1 MNTKNYQNN
10 HVFII
15 PTFTNTAG
23 LIKVLKLL
31 NEYNQSNKVII
42 VNNNKKQNLNEVL
55 PLKEIKNKIVI
66 IDQNK
71 NTGFAKACNDGAKK
85 ADELYDPD
93 FFVFLND
100 DVLFK
105 NDFTQS
111 CINFMSIKKWE
122 AGSPIL
128 IKSSGKIE
136 NVGYKVLPFGKIQ
149 LITSEKSTEKI
160 DGLSATA
167 LVIKKATFNR
177 LHGFDEKFFAY
188 LEDVDLFLRAK
199 KLNIKFGVCK
209 NSKVIHKGQETSSKM
224 SVKKAFLDFKNWIL
238 IISKNWSREDLVKNL
253 PEIILE
259 RGRNLWG
266 VVKAIVS

>member
-1 MNTKNYQNN
+1 MNTKNYQNSL
-10 HVFII
+10 VFII
-15 PTFTNTAG
+15 PTLTNTDG
-23 LIKVLKLL
+23 LIKVLRTLSEF
-31 NEYNQSNKVII
+31 NESDKVII
-42 VNNNKKQNLNEVL
+42 VNNNKKQNLNELL
-55 PLKEIKNKIVI
+55 PLKELKNKIVI

-71 NTGFAKACNDGAKK
+71 NTGFAKACNDGATK
-85 ADELYDPD
+85 AQDLYDPD

-100 DVLFK
+100 DVSFK
-105 NDFTQS
+105 YNFAVN
-111 CINFMSIKKWE
+111 CINFMNIKRWE

-128 IKSSGKIE
+128 MKTNGEIE

-149 LITSEKSTEKI
+149 LITSGNSPEKI

-167 LVIKKATFNR
+167 LVITKTAFNR
-177 LHGFDEKFFAY
+177 LHGFDERFFAY

-209 NSKVIHKGQETSSKM
+209 NVKIYHKGQETSSKM

-238 IISKNWSREDLVKNL
+238 IITKNWSREDLVKNL

-266 VVKAIVS
+266 IVKAVFG